1 MHTPTPRRQHIDYL
15 DGLRGVAAL
24 TVVFSHFAGAFYPAI
39 LFNQPDQVRLGVE
52 PLIAT
57 TPISTLFAGNLAV
70 RIFFVLSGFVLTYRF
85 FLHYRRVEI
94 AEAML
99 NRYLR
104 LLIPIAASVLL
115 AWVAI
120 RLGLMRHRELAPI
133 SGAAGWLDTFW
144 DVRPELG
151 AALWNAAVEV
161 LLQADYRY
169 NPVLWTMYYEFVGSL
184 LVLGVVLLAG
194 RSPLRFLIYAAL
206 LVALLRSQYLG
217 FVLGLIM
224 ADLVARRPPRVAP
237 AAAWLPLL
245 AVGIYLG
252 SYPSYHDQIA
262 GTIYAPLG
270 GLPENLPQT
279 IGGFLIFLAVLI
291 SAPLRRILGS
301 RPCLLLGRLSFS
313 FYLAHLI
320 VIGSFGAGLFL
331 ALLPHVGY
339 HAAFLLMLPPTTLVI
354 TAATW
359 LLYRCADAPAIWLS
373 QRFGKLAIGWGAR
386 AFAARRRGKGKR

>member
-1 MHTPTPRRQHIDYL
+1 MQTTPPRRQHIDYL
-15 DGLRGVAAL
+15 DGLRGIAAL
-24 TVVFSHFAGAFYPAI
+24 TVVFSHLAGAFYPAI
-39 LFNQPDQVRLGVE
+39 LFNQPDQIRLGIE

-57 TPISTLFAGNLAV
+57 TPLSTPFAGNLAV

-85 FLHYRRVEI
+85 FLHYRR
-94 AEAML
+94 AEVAQAML
-99 NRYLR
+99 KRYIR

-115 AWVAI
+115 AWGAI
-120 RLGLMRHRELAPI
+120 RLGLMHHRELAPV
-133 SGAAGWLDTFW
+133 SGAASWLDTFW

-151 AALWNAAVEV
+151 AALWNAAFEV
-161 LLQADYRY
+161 LFRADYRY

-206 LVALLRSQYLG
+206 LVALFRSQYLG

-224 ADLVARRPPRVAP
+224 ADLLARRPPRAAP

-245 AVGIYLG
+245 AAGVYLG

-270 GLPENLPQT
+270 GLPANLPQT
-279 IGGFLIFLAVLI
+279 IGGFLIFLAVLC
-291 SAPLRRILGS
+291 SASLQRVLGA
-301 RPCLLLGRLSFS
+301 RPCLMLGRLSFS
-313 FYLAHLI
+313 FYLTHLI
-320 VIGSFGAGLFL
+320 VIGSFGAWLFL

-339 HAAFLLMLPPTTLVI
+339 HAAFLLMLPPTVLVI
-354 TAATW
+354 AAVTW
-359 LLYRCADAPAIWLS
+359 LLYRCADAPAIWLAN
-373 QRFGKLAIGWGAR
+373 RFGAGLAGGVRR
-386 AFAARRRGKGKR
+386 AYRRAAGLQDR